1 MLGGTHRSAT
11 TQERGHRVTASSA
24 SFRSMIPRPL
34 MILLGLAAA
43 TIAVLG
49 MKAISG
55 IIAPTFLAL
64 VLVICVQPLRGI
76 LMRRGAPGWLAAI
89 VVILSVY
96 LILILLITAVVVCLA
111 KLATL
116 APQYTDQA
124 NEVADQ
130 VVSWLKNLGVDQ
142 SQVNEVA
149 KNLDFGKLFGLA
161 TTILSSV
168 LSILSDLLF
177 IGLVTLFLAFD
188 NGNFLRRLGEVETER
203 PMLATSLTKFA
214 SSTRTYF
221 IVATIFGAIVAV
233 IDTGALWLLGIPA
246 AAVWGVLAFVTNF
259 VPNIGFIIGLVPPAI
274 LGLLQGG
281 WALCIAVIV
290 VYCVINFII
299 QSVLQPKF
307 QGDALG
313 LTTTLT
319 FLALVF
325 WTFVLGPM
333 GAILALPMTMFVK
346 ALFVDVDPDYA
357 WLGPLLS
364 GDAATPDDE
373 PGADA
378 PAGSEAGAESLS
390 CGGRRRE
397 PAGRVRQHLSG

>member
-1 MLGGTHRSAT
+1 M
-11 TQERGHRVTASSA
+11 TASSA
-24 SFRSMIPRPL
+24 SFRSTIPRGL
-34 MILLGLAAA
+34 MIMLGLAAA

-76 LMRRGAPGWLAAI
+76 MMRKGAPGWLAAI
-89 VVILSVY
+89 VVILTVY
-96 LILILLITAVVVCLA
+96 LILILLITAMVVCLA

-116 APQYTDQA
+116 APTYTDQA
-124 NEVADQ
+124 NQVADN
-130 VVSWLKNLGVDQ
+130 VVSGLKNLGVDQ
-142 SQVNEVA
+142 GQINDVA
-149 KNLDFGKLFGLA
+149 NNLDFGKLFGLA
-161 TTILSSV
+161 TTILGSV
-168 LSILSDLLF
+168 LNILSGLLF

-188 NGNFLRRLGEVETER
+188 NGNFLKRLGEAEGER
-203 PMLATSLTKFA
+203 PMLVASLTKF
-214 SSTRTYF
+214 SSSVRTYF

-259 VPNIGFIIGLVPPAI
+259 VPNIGFIIGLVPPTI

-281 WALCIAVIV
+281 WGLALTVIV
-290 VYCVINFII
+290 VYCAVNFVI

-319 FLALVF
+319 FLSLAF

-333 GAILALPMTMFVK
+333 GAILALPMTMLVK
-346 ALFVDVDPDYA
+346 ALLVDVDPDYQ
-357 WLGPLLS
+357 WLVPLLS
-364 GDAATPDDE
+364 GDPATED
-373 PGADA
+373 
-378 PAGSEAGAESLS
+378 
-390 CGGRRRE
+390 E
-397 PAGRVRQHLSG
+397 PAGAGPETGADTDAGSAAVAREAEAAD

>member
-1 MLGGTHRSAT
+1 
-11 TQERGHRVTASSA
+11 
-24 SFRSMIPRPL
+24 
-34 MILLGLAAA
+34 
-43 TIAVLG
+43 
-49 MKAISG
+49 
-55 IIAPTFLAL
+55 
-64 VLVICVQPLRGI
+64 
-76 LMRRGAPGWLAAI
+76 

-96 LILILLITAVVVCLA
+96 LILILLITAMVVCLA

-116 APQYTDQA
+116 APTYTDQA
-124 NEVADQ
+124 NDVANQ
-130 VVSWLKNLGVDQ
+130 VVSKLKDLGVDQ
-142 SQVNEVA
+142 SQIDNVA
-149 KNLDFGKLFGLA
+149 QNLDFGKLFGLA
-161 TTILSSV
+161 TTVLSSILSV
-168 LSILSDLLF
+168 LSDLLF

-188 NGNFLRRLGEVETER
+188 NGNFLARLGEVEGER
-203 PMLATSLTKFA
+203 PMLATSLTRFA
-214 SSTRTYF
+214 TSTRTYF

-281 WALCIAVIV
+281 WTLCLAVIV
-290 VYCVINFII
+290 IYCAVNFVI

-325 WTFVLGPM
+325 WTFVLGPL

-364 GDAATPDDE
+364 GDADTPEAETADDADSAPTD
-373 PGADA
+373 PGTETQ
-378 PAGSEAGAESLS
+378 PA
-390 CGGRRRE
+390 R
-397 PAGRVRQHLSG
+397 

>member
-1 MLGGTHRSAT
+1 
-11 TQERGHRVTASSA
+11 
-24 SFRSMIPRPL
+24 MI
-34 MILLGLAAA
+34 MLGLAAA
-43 TIAVLG
+43 TLAVLG
-49 MKAISG
+49 MKTISG

-76 LMRRGAPGWLAAI
+76 MMRKGAPGWLAAI
-89 VVILSVY
+89 VVILTVY
-96 LILILLITAVVVCLA
+96 LILILLITAMVVCLA

-116 APQYTDQA
+116 APTYTDQA
-124 NEVADQ
+124 NQVANQ
-130 VVSWLKNLGVDQ
+130 VVSWLKSLGVDQ

-161 TTILSSV
+161 TTVLSSV
-168 LSILSDLLF
+168 LNILSGLLF

-188 NGNFLRRLGEVETER
+188 NGNFVRRLGEAEGER
-203 PMLATSLTKFA
+203 PMLVASLTKF
-214 SSTRTYF
+214 SHSVRTYF
-221 IVATIFGAIVAV
+221 IVSAIFGAIVAV

-281 WALCIAVIV
+281 WSLAIAVIV

-319 FLALVF
+319 FLSLTF

-333 GAILALPMTMFVK
+333 GAILALPMTMLVK
-346 ALFVDVDPDYA
+346 AVLVDVDPEYQ
-357 WLGPLLS
+357 WLVPLLS
-364 GDAATPDDE
+364 GDAATPDE
-373 PGADA
+373 PHEAAPDAAAEADS
-378 PAGSEAGAESLS
+378 PAHEA
-390 CGGRRRE
+390 E
-397 PAGRVRQHLSG
+397 PAD

>member
-1 MLGGTHRSAT
+1 
-11 TQERGHRVTASSA
+11 
-24 SFRSMIPRPL
+24 
-34 MILLGLAAA
+34 
-43 TIAVLG
+43 
-49 MKAISG
+49 MKAIAG

-76 LMRRGAPGWLAAI
+76 LMRKGAPGWLAAI
-89 VVILSVY
+89 VVVLSVY
-96 LILILLITAVVVCLA
+96 LILILLITAMVVCLA

-116 APQYTDQA
+116 APTYTDQA
-124 NEVADQ
+124 NQVADN
-130 VVSWLKNLGVDQ
+130 VVSWLKSLGVDQ

-168 LSILSDLLF
+168 LSILSGLLF

-188 NGNFLRRLGEVETER
+188 NANFMARLGDVKEER
-203 PMLATSLTKFA
+203 PMLAASLTKFA

-281 WALCIAVIV
+281 WGLCIAVIV
-290 VYCVINFII
+290 VYCAVNFVI

-364 GDAATPDDE
+364 GDAPPADEADDE
-373 PGADA
+373 SDA
-378 PAGSEAGAESLS
+378 AEPSTVESRAEAG
-390 CGGRRRE
+390 
-397 PAGRVRQHLSG
+397 PTAG

>member
-1 MLGGTHRSAT
+1 M
-11 TQERGHRVTASSA
+11 TASSA
-24 SFRSMIPRPL
+24 SFRSMVPRPL
-34 MILLGLAAA
+34 LILLGLAAA
-43 TIAVLG
+43 TIAVFG

-76 LMRRGAPGWLAAI
+76 LVRRGAPGWLAAI

-116 APQYTDQA
+116 APSYTTQA
-124 NEVADQ
+124 NDVADQ

-188 NGNFLRRLGEVETER
+188 NGNFLRRLGDVEAER

-281 WALCIAVIV
+281 WGLALAVIV

-364 GDAATPDDE
+364 GDAAAPDEPDD
-373 PGADA
+373 A
-378 PAGSEAGAESLS
+378 PTDRVRSTLESPAEA
-390 CGGRRRE
+390 E
-397 PAGRVRQHLSG
+397 PAAEPPVGPTAG

>member
-1 MLGGTHRSAT
+1 M
-11 TQERGHRVTASSA
+11 TASSA
-24 SFRSMIPRPL
+24 SFRSTIPRGL
-34 MILLGLAAA
+34 MIMLGLAAA

-76 LMRRGAPGWLAAI
+76 MMRKGAPGWLAAI
-89 VVILSVY
+89 VVILTVY
-96 LILILLITAVVVCLA
+96 LILILLITAMVVCLA

-116 APQYTDQA
+116 APTYTDQA
-124 NEVADQ
+124 NQVADS
-130 VVSWLKNLGVDQ
+130 VVSGLKNLGVDQ
-142 SQVNEVA
+142 GQINDVA
-149 KNLDFGKLFGLA
+149 NNLDFGKLFGLA
-161 TTILSSV
+161 TTILGSV
-168 LSILSDLLF
+168 LNILSGLLF

-188 NGNFLRRLGEVETER
+188 NGNFLKRLGEAEGER
-203 PMLATSLTKFA
+203 PMLVASLTKF
-214 SSTRTYF
+214 SSSVRTYF

-259 VPNIGFIIGLVPPAI
+259 VPNIGFIIGLVPPTI

-281 WALCIAVIV
+281 WGLALTVIV
-290 VYCVINFII
+290 VYCAVNFVI

-319 FLALVF
+319 FLSLAF

-333 GAILALPMTMFVK
+333 GAILALPMTMLVK
-346 ALFVDVDPDYA
+346 ALLVDVDPDYQ
-357 WLGPLLS
+357 WLVPLLS
-364 GDAATPDDE
+364 GDPATEDE
-373 PGADA
+373 PADAGPETGADTD
-378 PAGSEAGAESLS
+378 AGSAAVAREAEA
-390 CGGRRRE
+390 
-397 PAGRVRQHLSG
+397 AD

>member
-1 MLGGTHRSAT
+1 MSEQAQPVPTLLP
-11 TQERGHRVTASSA
+11 RG
-24 SFRSMIPRPL
+24 L
-34 MILLGLAAA
+34 LILLGLAAA
-43 TIAVLG
+43 TIATLG
-49 MKAISG
+49 FKAIAG

-64 VLVICVQPLRGI
+64 VLVICVQPLRSWMLKKG
-76 LMRRGAPGWLAAI
+76 LPSWLAALAT
-89 VVILSVY
+89 ILSVY
-96 LILILLITAVVVCLA
+96 LILIIMIVALVVCLA

-116 APQYTDQA
+116 APQYTNQA
-124 NEVADQ
+124 NDVADQ
-130 VVSWLKNLGVDQ
+130 VVSWLKDLGVDQ
-142 SQVNEVA
+142 SQVDNVA

-188 NGNFLRRLGEVETER
+188 NASFLKVLGQTGGER
-203 PMLATSLTKFA
+203 PSVVTSLQRF
-214 SSTRTYF
+214 SSSVRTYF
-221 IVATIFGAIVAV
+221 IVATIFGLIVAV

-246 AAVWGVLAFVTNF
+246 AVVWGVLAFVTNF

-281 WALCIAVIV
+281 WGLAIAVIV
-290 VYCVINFII
+290 IYCAVNFVI

-325 WTFVLGPM
+325 WTYVLGPL
-333 GAILALPMTMFVK
+333 GAILALPMTMLVK
-346 ALFVDVDPDYA
+346 AVLVDVDPNYA
-357 WLGPLLS
+357 WLGHLLS
-364 GDAATPDDE
+364 GE
-373 PGADA
+373 P
-378 PAGSEAGAESLS
+378 
-390 CGGRRRE
+390 RE
-397 PAGRVRQHLSG
+397 EPPPEGEPEPEPEPQA

>member
-1 MLGGTHRSAT
+1 
-11 TQERGHRVTASSA
+11 VTASST
-24 SFRSMIPRPL
+24 SSIRSTIPRPL
-34 MILLGLAAA
+34 MIMLGLAAA
-43 TIAVLG
+43 TIAVFG
-49 MKAISG
+49 MKAIAG

-76 LMRRGAPGWLAAI
+76 LMRKGAPGWLAAI

-96 LILILLITAVVVCLA
+96 LILILLITAMVVCLA

-116 APQYTDQA
+116 APTYTDQA
-124 NEVADQ
+124 NDVANQ
-130 VVSWLKNLGVDQ
+130 VVSKLKDLGVDQ
-142 SQVNEVA
+142 TQIDNVA

-161 TTILSSV
+161 TTVLSSILSV
-168 LSILSDLLF
+168 LSDLLF

-188 NGNFLRRLGEVETER
+188 NGSFLARLSEVKDER
-203 PMLATSLTKFA
+203 PMLAASLTKFTT
-214 SSTRTYF
+214 STRTYF

-281 WALCIAVIV
+281 WGLCIAVIV
-290 VYCVINFII
+290 VYCAVNFVI

-325 WTFVLGPM
+325 WTWVLGPL

-364 GDAATPDDE
+364 GDADDDRPEPDAADA
-373 PGADA
+373 PTAAGADA
-378 PAGSEAGAESLS
+378 ETQPAG
-390 CGGRRRE
+390 
-397 PAGRVRQHLSG
+397 

>member
-1 MLGGTHRSAT
+1 
-11 TQERGHRVTASSA
+11 
-24 SFRSMIPRPL
+24 

-49 MKAISG
+49 MKAIAG

-116 APQYTDQA
+116 APSYTTQA
-124 NEVADQ
+124 NDVADQ

-142 SQVNEVA
+142 SQINEVA

-161 TTILSSV
+161 TTILGSV

-188 NGNFLRRLGEVETER
+188 NGNFLRRLGEVEDER
-203 PMLATSLTKFA
+203 PMLATSLEKFA

-281 WALCIAVIV
+281 WGLAIAVIV
-290 VYCVINFII
+290 VYCVVNFII

-346 ALFVDVDPDYA
+346 ALFVDVDPEYA
-357 WLGPLLS
+357 WLAPLLS
-364 GDAATPDDE
+364 GDAAEPDE
-373 PGADA
+373 PLDDDPDPTPTAPPAADDAA
-378 PAGSEAGAESLS
+378 PSADRSPTG
-390 CGGRRRE
+390 
-397 PAGRVRQHLSG
+397 

>member
-1 MLGGTHRSAT
+1 
-11 TQERGHRVTASSA
+11 VTASSA
-24 SFRSMIPRPL
+24 SFRSMVPRPL
-34 MILLGLAAA
+34 LILLGLAAA
-43 TIAVLG
+43 TIAVFG

-76 LMRRGAPGWLAAI
+76 LVRRGAPGWLAAI

-116 APQYTDQA
+116 APSYTTQA
-124 NEVADQ
+124 NDVADQ

-188 NGNFLRRLGEVETER
+188 NGNFLRRLGDVEAER

-281 WALCIAVIV
+281 WGLCLAVIV

-364 GDAATPDDE
+364 GDAAAPDEPDD
-373 PGADA
+373 A
-378 PAGSEAGAESLS
+378 PTDRVRSTLESPAEA
-390 CGGRRRE
+390 E
-397 PAGRVRQHLSG
+397 PAAEPPVGPTAG

>member
-1 MLGGTHRSAT
+1 
-11 TQERGHRVTASSA
+11 VTASTA
-24 SFRSMIPRPL
+24 SFRSTIPRGL
-34 MILLGLAAA
+34 MILLGMAAA
-43 TIAVLG
+43 TIAVIG
-49 MKAISG
+49 MKTISG

-76 LMRRGAPGWLAAI
+76 MMRRGAPGWLAAI
-89 VVILSVY
+89 VVILTVY
-96 LILILLITAVVVCLA
+96 LILILLITAMVVCLA

-116 APQYTDQA
+116 APTYTDQA
-124 NEVADQ
+124 NQVADN
-130 VVSWLKNLGVDQ
+130 VVSWLKSLGVDQ
-142 SQVNEVA
+142 SQVDEVA

-168 LSILSDLLF
+168 LSILSGLLF

-188 NGNFLRRLGEVETER
+188 NGNFLRRLGEAEGER
-203 PMLATSLTKFA
+203 PMLVASLLKF
-214 SSTRTYF
+214 SSSVRTYF

-233 IDTGALWLLGIPA
+233 IDTGALYLLGIPA

-259 VPNIGFIIGLVPPAI
+259 VPNIGFIIGLVPPTI

-281 WALCIAVIV
+281 WALALTVIV
-290 VYCVINFII
+290 VYCAVNFVI

-319 FLALVF
+319 FLSLAF

-333 GAILALPMTMFVK
+333 GAILALPMTMLVK
-346 ALFVDVDPDYA
+346 ALLVDVDPEYQ
-357 WLGPLLS
+357 WLVPLLS
-364 GDAATPDDE
+364 GDPATSADDSDDSGATGDTGGSGDE
-373 PGADA
+373 PAADTA
-378 PAGSEAGAESLS
+378 AAGEP
-390 CGGRRRE
+390 E
-397 PAGRVRQHLSG
+397 PAG

>member
-1 MLGGTHRSAT
+1 M
-11 TQERGHRVTASSA
+11 TASSA
-24 SFRSMIPRPL
+24 SFRSTIPRGL
-34 MILLGLAAA
+34 MIMLGLAAA

-76 LMRRGAPGWLAAI
+76 MMRKGAPGWLAAI
-89 VVILSVY
+89 VVILTVY
-96 LILILLITAVVVCLA
+96 LILILLITAMVVCLA

-116 APQYTDQA
+116 APTYTDQA
-124 NEVADQ
+124 NQVADN
-130 VVSWLKNLGVDQ
+130 VVSGLKSLGVDQ
-142 SQVNEVA
+142 GQINDVA
-149 KNLDFGKLFGLA
+149 NNLDFGKLFGLA
-161 TTILSSV
+161 TTILGSV
-168 LSILSDLLF
+168 LNILSGLLF

-188 NGNFLRRLGEVETER
+188 NGNFLKRLGEAEGER
-203 PMLATSLTKFA
+203 PMLVASLTKF
-214 SSTRTYF
+214 SSSVRTYF

-259 VPNIGFIIGLVPPAI
+259 VPNIGFIIGLVPPTI

-281 WALCIAVIV
+281 WALAITVIV
-290 VYCVINFII
+290 VYCAVNFVI

-319 FLALVF
+319 FLSLAF

-333 GAILALPMTMFVK
+333 GAILALPMTMLVK
-346 ALFVDVDPDYA
+346 ALLVDVDPEYQ
-357 WLGPLLS
+357 WLVPLLS
-364 GDAATPDDE
+364 GDPATDDE
-373 PGADA
+373 PADA
-378 PAGSEAGAESLS
+378 GPETDVDAGSGAESAP
-390 CGGRRRE
+390 REAE
-397 PAGRVRQHLSG
+397 PAD

>member
-1 MLGGTHRSAT
+1 
-11 TQERGHRVTASSA
+11 VTASSA
-24 SFRSMIPRPL
+24 SFRSTIPRGL
-34 MILLGLAAA
+34 MIMLGLAAA

-76 LMRRGAPGWLAAI
+76 MMRKGAPGWLAAI
-89 VVILSVY
+89 VVILTVY
-96 LILILLITAVVVCLA
+96 LILILLITAMVVCLA

-116 APQYTDQA
+116 APTYTDQA
-124 NEVADQ
+124 NQVADS
-130 VVSWLKNLGVDQ
+130 VVSGLKNLGVDQ
-142 SQVNEVA
+142 GQINDVA
-149 KNLDFGKLFGLA
+149 NNLDFGKLFGLA
-161 TTILSSV
+161 TTILGSV
-168 LSILSDLLF
+168 LNILSGLLF

-188 NGNFLRRLGEVETER
+188 NGNFLKRLGEAEGER
-203 PMLATSLTKFA
+203 PMLVASLTKF
-214 SSTRTYF
+214 SSSVRTYF

-259 VPNIGFIIGLVPPAI
+259 VPNIGFIIGLVPPTI

-281 WALCIAVIV
+281 WGLALTVIV
-290 VYCVINFII
+290 VYCAVNFVI

-319 FLALVF
+319 FLSLAF

-333 GAILALPMTMFVK
+333 GAILALPMTMLVK
-346 ALFVDVDPDYA
+346 ALLVDVDPDYQ
-357 WLGPLLS
+357 WLVPLLS
-364 GDAATPDDE
+364 GDPATEDE
-373 PGADA
+373 PADAGPETGADTD
-378 PAGSEAGAESLS
+378 AGSAAVAREAEA
-390 CGGRRRE
+390 
-397 PAGRVRQHLSG
+397 AD

>member
-1 MLGGTHRSAT
+1 M
-11 TQERGHRVTASSA
+11 TASSA
-24 SFRSMIPRPL
+24 SFRSTIPRGL
-34 MILLGLAAA
+34 MIMLGLAAA
-43 TIAVLG
+43 TLAVLG
-49 MKAISG
+49 MKTISG

-76 LMRRGAPGWLAAI
+76 MMRKGAPGWLAAI
-89 VVILSVY
+89 VVILTVY
-96 LILILLITAVVVCLA
+96 LILILLITAMVVCLA

-116 APQYTDQA
+116 APTYTDQA
-124 NEVADQ
+124 NQVANQ
-130 VVSWLKNLGVDQ
+130 VVSWLKSLGVDQ

-161 TTILSSV
+161 TTVLSSV
-168 LSILSDLLF
+168 LNILSGLLF

-188 NGNFLRRLGEVETER
+188 NGNFVRRLGEAEGER
-203 PMLATSLTKFA
+203 PMLVASLTKF
-214 SSTRTYF
+214 SHSVRTYF
-221 IVATIFGAIVAV
+221 IVSAIFGAIVAV

-281 WALCIAVIV
+281 WSLAIAVIV

-319 FLALVF
+319 FLSLTF

-333 GAILALPMTMFVK
+333 GAILALPMTMLVK
-346 ALFVDVDPDYA
+346 AVLVDVDPEYQ
-357 WLGPLLS
+357 WLVPLLS
-364 GDAATPDDE
+364 GDAATPDE
-373 PGADA
+373 PHEAAPDAAAEADS
-378 PAGSEAGAESLS
+378 PAHEA
-390 CGGRRRE
+390 E
-397 PAGRVRQHLSG
+397 PAD

>member
-1 MLGGTHRSAT
+1 M
-11 TQERGHRVTASSA
+11 TASSA
-24 SFRSMIPRPL
+24 SIRSTIPRPL

-43 TIAVLG
+43 TVAVLG
-49 MKAISG
+49 MKAIAG

-64 VLVICVQPLRGI
+64 VLVICVQPLRGM

-96 LILILLITAVVVCLA
+96 LILILLITAMVVCLA

-116 APQYTDQA
+116 APTYTDQA
-124 NEVADQ
+124 NDVANQ
-130 VVSWLKNLGVDQ
+130 VVSKLKDLGVDQ
-142 SQVNEVA
+142 SQIDNVA

-161 TTILSSV
+161 TTVLSSILSV
-168 LSILSDLLF
+168 LSDLLF

-188 NGNFLRRLGEVETER
+188 NGNFLARLGEVKGER
-203 PMLATSLTKFA
+203 PMLANSLTRFA

-281 WALCIAVIV
+281 WTLCLAVIV
-290 VYCVINFII
+290 IYCAVNFVI

-325 WTFVLGPM
+325 WTFVLGPL

-364 GDAATPDDE
+364 GDAETPEAETADDADSAPTD
-373 PGADA
+373 PGTETQ
-378 PAGSEAGAESLS
+378 PA
-390 CGGRRRE
+390 R
-397 PAGRVRQHLSG
+397 